1 MKPAPSS
8 FALIKDHQPQNLQ
21 SNRIN
26 KMGFKQ
32 GFIKNVGNTLKSTAK
47 MISENPVNKDLL
59 INERS
64 FEISGLIAY
73 PIVEDYQ
80 DQSFKTFGSGLTT
93 QKTQSKFTRNK
104 SKLMALPK
112 KFEGKDYDQ
121 IDIVPLQY
129 ISKL

>member
-1 MKPAPSS
+1 
-8 FALIKDHQPQNLQ
+8 
-21 SNRIN
+21 
-26 KMGFKQ
+26 MGFKQ

-93 QKTQSKFTRNK
+93 QKT
-104 SKLMALPK
+104 
-112 KFEGKDYDQ
+112 
-121 IDIVPLQY
+121 
-129 ISKL
+129 